1 LPSPSTSSSKLK
13 PPSLL
18 PLLPSTPT
26 RSKRRKAS
34 TRDAGAEETA
44 FKTGNCFPKQL
55 EMPMNANIKS
65 VESAVAAAAAE
76 IVKSRRRPA
85 LKAVEKAA
93 PKSDALLIPAAQIA
107 AVEARLFLE
116 DVKGGKESQ
125 ALTFPQIV
133 LRLQAAQPEVIEAAK
148 KSDLI
153 AASKGFV
160 AVQVGQIAEAV
171 YAAAGLADQAAYVG
185 DGGWGQDRAKAVNRV
200 RQYGSWIGAAL
211 ESGVAL
217 WDADGVVKSYAQI
230 RGAVEALRAEAGKV
244 KAEKAKA
251 QSEKE
256 AAYGPWVRLL
266 RELAAAEQQARRL
279 LDDEE
284 EDENDALDVARQA
297 VARIAGLL
305 EAIEKAGEAEDAD
318 EADEG

>member
-1 LPSPSTSSSKLK
+1 
-13 PPSLL
+13 
-18 PLLPSTPT
+18 
-26 RSKRRKAS
+26 
-34 TRDAGAEETA
+34 
-44 FKTGNCFPKQL
+44 
-55 EMPMNANIKS
+55 MNANVKS

-133 LRLQAAQPEVIEAAK
+133 LRLQAAQPEVVEAAK
-148 KSDLI
+148 QSDLI
-153 AASKGFV
+153 AASKAFV

-185 DGGWGQDRAKAVNRV
+185 DGWGQDRAKAVNRV

-211 ESGVAL
+211 ESGVSL
-217 WDADGVVKSYAQI
+217 WDADGSVKSYAQI
-230 RGAVEALRAEAGKV
+230 RGAVEALRAEAAKA

-279 LDDEE
+279 LEDEE

-297 VARIAGLL
+297 IARIAGLL

-318 EADEG
+318 EDDEG